1 MNKCNRK
8 IAISG
13 YKSSCPPSE
22 SGNYGLDNI
31 QTLNNEEHTHFLASS
46 HYASE
51 EHEYQA
57 LEPGHQ
63 PQSFIDSSPEFYAA
77 NNLIETKYNPHSYV
91 KNYVRGKQKKILFG
105 PQFEIW
111 YLI

>member
-1 MNKCNRK
+1 MFSNKNPTV
-8 IAISG
+8 SVLG

-22 SGNYGLDNI
+22 SGNYGMENLQSI
-31 QTLNNEEHTHFLASS
+31 NNEDHAHFLAST
-46 HYASE
+46 HYGSE

-63 PQSFIDSSPEFYAA
+63 PQTYLENSPEFYAA

-91 KNYVRGKQKKILFG
+91 KNYARGKD
-105 PQFEIW
+105 IW
-111 YLI
+111 IFF